1 MLASGI
7 YANPG
12 SAGEPSG
19 PSGISPDLA
28 PRSVVCTMNL
38 TNRGAEWDY
47 GLEELPPAVEKLL
60 FSPVGRQKM
69 AAVSG
74 GGA

>member
-1 MLASGI
+1 MRFRQASKDEVFSTLW
-7 YANPG
+7 AL
-12 SAGEPSG
+12 
-19 PSGISPDLA
+19 GISPDLA

-47 GLEELPPAVEKLL
+47 GLEESPPAVEKLL
-60 FSPVGRQKM
+60 LFP
-69 AAVSG
+69 